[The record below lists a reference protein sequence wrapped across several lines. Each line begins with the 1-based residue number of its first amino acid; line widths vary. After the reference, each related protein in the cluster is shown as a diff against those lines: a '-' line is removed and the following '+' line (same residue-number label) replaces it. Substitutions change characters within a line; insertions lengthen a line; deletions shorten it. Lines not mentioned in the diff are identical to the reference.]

1 MSTETYKPGDLA
13 MVREPL
19 TDDEPVLAL
28 FDGNGWYG
36 DRPGAVWGQGAAT
49 VVRLLKAVPADAIVL
64 DPENFYVRGLLKL
77 NEQDWDD
84 AADVVVGMIRAQVT
98 PPEPPME
105 EPQHVGALAQ
115 MPNGDIWAR
124 QSDGRWTNLDDPGS
138 SVRTWAYLLGRNPR
152 LYENPREK
160 PATGAESDAQGSAG
174 GIGRVSDSEAG
185 ERAQAHAEAWVEWGK
200 RARGEDR
207 L

>member
-1 MSTETYKPGDLA
+1 MSTYEPGRLYLIDVYGVTRA
-13 MVREPL
+13 VHYC
-19 TDDEPVLAL
+19 A
-28 FDGNGWYG
+28 DGWFRCGEDFGTTYG
-36 DRPGAVWGQGAAT
+36 DSLNVRP
-49 VVRLLKAVPADAIVL
+49 AIVL
-64 DPENFYVRGLLKL
+64 DPENFYVRGFLKL
-77 NEQDWDD
+77 NEQDWND

-200 RARGEDR
+200 RARGEDS

>member
-84 AADVVVGMIRAQVT
+84 AADVVVGMIRAQIT

-105 EPQHVGALAQ
+105 EPTEWGSVVQTDEGRAVLAT
-115 MPNGDIWAR
+115 NKRETLRWILEDRGWAA
-124 QSDGRWTNLDDPGS
+124 WKNLK
-138 SVRTWAYLLGRNPR
+138 NPR
-152 LYENPREK
+152 PYE
-160 PATGAESDAQGSAG
+160 S
-174 GIGRVSDSEAG
+174 
-185 ERAQAHAEAWVEWGK
+185 
-200 RARGEDR
+200 
-207 L
+207 